1 MKRLTC
7 IYMLLFLCLGVC
19 TNAQTMGQEV
29 GLTDSARML
38 DCLNHVLYFNQYYPQ
53 EKVYLHLDNTGY
65 FKGETIWF
73 KAYVVR
79 CDTEQRTDLSHVL
92 YVELLNPSGDVV
104 ERRKLPIE
112 NGEAHGDIKVD
123 SILTTGFY
131 EIRAYTRYMTN
142 WGVNACFSRVIPIF
156 KAPKTEGD
164 YSDPRID
171 IYSYRKRLPDVRLD
185 ENDNEQEQLGVFERL
200 RHAPKV
206 TFYPEGGELVVG
218 LKTRMAYSINYGD
231 SIDRG
236 ITEITPDPDM
246 TEYEF
251 IDRKGKRRKAPL
263 PAIRQSG
270 ASLTLDMLGNDSLI
284 AEVTVTDDLKGSLMG
299 CGVMNRGEF
308 VALDT
313 FRVTDTWRRAYVRAA
328 LPPGVSQ
335 ITVFGGNG
343 MRLAERLFFICPK
356 EKQGKEVMV
365 NVKSTAFRPCG
376 KIEMELHAVPNA
388 SLSFSAMDAATATGG
403 KEGNVHTWMLLSSEL
418 KGYIEHPDY
427 YFEADDEEHRR
438 AADLLTMMQGW
449 RRYNWD
455 LMTGL
460 AEWDRFEPIENQMY
474 LHGHL
479 RSKKKRFPVENV
491 DITAYLYNRKG
502 ENMKASFTTGVDGKY
517 FFTLPEISGEWNLQL
532 RSKYDDEPQDYIIG
546 IDRNFSPAS
555 RWLSPYETRQVEVDT
570 AKVYRSAL
578 MEIDETPIL
587 MTKQNHV
594 LQNVTVKGKS
604 PWGDFKKSSWFDETD
619 ARRHATLYYN
629 ADADAEAYLD
639 KGEMLPTVMEWLK
652 SKNNLIDGEEKP
664 NEIYVRRARVEV
676 LGDNNDRDVL
686 EKSLED
692 LIHIEL
698 EDEAPLKYSRYNI
711 IYGDGLTYRGKPVVW
726 IVDNAFCTITGYN
739 RRTLSVF
746 NDNCLG
752 AAVSLPTFI
761 DEVKSVY
768 ITDDQYFLTQ
778 YILSD
783 ELSSLRPGIIFVYT
797 HPKYHFKQK
806 GLRRTHFEGYNTPE
820 TFQMEDYSK
829 IPPMEDF
836 RRTLYWQPD
845 VRTDSEG
852 KAKVEFYNNSS
863 CREMFISVEGMTPDG
878 KFLTNE

>member
-1 MKRLTC
+1 MRRLTC
-7 IYMLLFLCLGVC
+7 IYLWIFLCLSVC
-19 TNAQTMGQEV
+19 TYAQEPGSESER
-29 GLTDSARML
+29 LL

-79 CDTEQRTDLSHVL
+79 CDTEQRTDLSRVL

-104 ERRKLPIE
+104 EKRKLPIE

-142 WGVNACFSRVIPIF
+142 WGANACFSRVIPIF

-164 YSDPRID
+164 YSDPKID
-171 IYSYRKRLPDVRLD
+171 IYSYRKRMPDVRLD
-185 ENDNEQEQLGVFERL
+185 ENDNEQEQVSVFERL
-200 RHAPKV
+200 KHAPKV
-206 TFYPEGGELVVG
+206 TFYPEGGELVAG
-218 LKTRMAYSINYGD
+218 HKTRMAYSINYGD

-251 IDRKGKRRKAPL
+251 IDRKGKRRKAQLPL
-263 PAIRQSG
+263 ILESG
-270 ASLTLDMLGNDSLI
+270 ATMRLNTLDND
-284 AEVTVTDDLKGSLMG
+284 EVTVEVETTDDLRGTLMG
-299 CGVMNRGEF
+299 CVLMHKGDIIAV
-308 VALDT
+308 DT
-313 FRVTDTWRRAYVRAA
+313 FRMEGRWRKNYNRST
-328 LPPGVSQ
+328 LPAGVSQ

-343 MRLAERLFFICPK
+343 MRLAERLFFICPR
-356 EKQGKEVMV
+356 EKQGKEVEV
-365 NVKSTAFRPCG
+365 NVKSTVFRPCG

-388 SLSFSAMDAATATGG
+388 SLSFSAVDAATVTGG

-418 KGYIEHPDY
+418 KGYIEHPEY
-427 YFEADDEEHRR
+427 YFEADDREHRE
-438 AADLLTMMQGW
+438 AADLLTMVQGW

-460 AEWDRFEPIENQMY
+460 IEWEKFEPIENQLY

-479 RSKKKRFPVENV
+479 RSKKKKLPVENV
-491 DITAYLYNRKG
+491 DITAYMYNRKG
-502 ENMKASFTTGVDGKY
+502 ENMKASFTTGEDGKY
-517 FFTLPEISGEWNLQL
+517 YFTLPEINGEWNLQL
-532 RSKYDDEPQDYIIG
+532 LSKYDDKAQDYFIG
-546 IDRNFSPAS
+546 IDRNFSPDG

-570 AKVYRSAL
+570 GKVYRSAL

-619 ARRHATLYYN
+619 ARRHATLYYD
-629 ADADAEAYLD
+629 ADTDAEAYLD

-652 SKNNLIDGEEKP
+652 SKNDLIDGEEKP

-726 IVDNAFCTITGYN
+726 IVDNSFCSITGYN

-768 ITDDQYFLTQ
+768 ITDDQKFLSQ

-783 ELSSLRPGIIFVYT
+783 ELSSLQPGIVLVYT
-797 HPKYHFKQK
+797 HPKYYFKQK
-806 GLRRTHFEGYNTPE
+806 GLRRTHFEGYSQCE

-845 VRTDSEG
+845 VKTDSEG
-852 KAKVEFYNNSS
+852 KAKIEFYNNSS

>member
-1 MKRLTC
+1 
-7 IYMLLFLCLGVC
+7 MLLFLCLGVC

-104 ERRKLPIE
+104 EKRKLPIE

-142 WGVNACFSRVIPIF
+142 WGTNACFSRVIPIF

-164 YSDPRID
+164 YSDPKID
-171 IYSYRKRLPDVRLD
+171 IYSYRKRMPDVRTD
-185 ENDNEQEQLGVFERL
+185 ENDNEQEQVSVFERL
-200 RHAPKV
+200 KHAPKV
-206 TFYPEGGELVVG
+206 TFYPEGGELVAG
-218 LKTRMAYSINYGD
+218 HKTRMAYSINYGD

-251 IDRKGKRRKAPL
+251 IDRKGKRRKAQLPL
-263 PAIRQSG
+263 ILESG
-270 ASLTLDMLGNDSLI
+270 ATMRLNTLDND
-284 AEVTVTDDLKGSLMG
+284 EVTVEVETTDDLRGTLMG
-299 CGVMNRGEF
+299 CVLMHKGDIIAV
-308 VALDT
+308 DT
-313 FRVTDTWRRAYVRAA
+313 FRMEGRWRKNYNRST
-328 LPPGVSQ
+328 LPAGVSQ

-343 MRLAERLFFICPK
+343 MRLAERLFFICPR
-356 EKQGKEVMV
+356 EKQGKEVEV
-365 NVKSTAFRPCG
+365 NVKSTVFRPCG

-388 SLSFSAMDAATATGG
+388 SLSFSAVDAATVTGG

-418 KGYIEHPDY
+418 KGYIEHPEY
-427 YFEADDEEHRR
+427 YFEADDREHRE
-438 AADLLTMMQGW
+438 AADLLTMVQGW

-460 AEWDRFEPIENQMY
+460 IEWEKFEPIENQLY

-479 RSKKKRFPVENV
+479 RSKKKKLPVENV
-491 DITAYLYNRKG
+491 DITAYMYNRKG
-502 ENMKASFTTGVDGKY
+502 ENMKASFTTGEDGKY
-517 FFTLPEISGEWNLQL
+517 YFTLPEINGEWNLQL
-532 RSKYDDEPQDYIIG
+532 LSKYDDKAQDYFIG
-546 IDRNFSPAS
+546 IDRNFSPDG

-570 AKVYRSAL
+570 GKVYRSAL

-594 LQNVTVKGKS
+594 LKNVTVKAKRLI
-604 PWGDFKKSSWFDETD
+604 GDVNTAKWFDETD
-619 ARRHATLYYN
+619 ARRHANLYYD
-629 ADADAEAYLD
+629 ADADVDMFQD
-639 KGEMLPTVMEWLK
+639 KGEMVPTVGAWLK
-652 SKNNLIDGEEKP
+652 MKNSLFDGEENPRFKM
-664 NEIYVRRARVEV
+664 IK
-676 LGDNNDRDVL
+676 LKD
-686 EKSLED
+686 SLDTPLSDIEED
-692 LIHIEL
+692 ILI
-698 EDEAPLKYSRYNI
+698 SRGNI
-711 IYGDGLTYRGKPVVW
+711 LYRDGLTYRGKPIVW
-726 IVDNAFCTITGYN
+726 IVDNSFCTIT
-739 RRTLSVF
+739 RFTKKHLQVF
-746 NDNCLG
+746 NDDCLG
-752 AAVSLPTFI
+752 ALVSMPTFI
-761 DEVKSVY
+761 DEIKSVY
-768 ITDDQYFLTQ
+768 ITDDSNFLNY
-778 YILSD
+778 YIQSD
-783 ELSSLRPGIIFVYT
+783 QIDALQPAIVFVYT
-797 HPKYHFKQK
+797 HPKYYFKQK
-806 GLRRTHFEGYNTPE
+806 GLRRTHFEGYSQCE

-845 VRTDSEG
+845 LRTDSEG

-863 CREMFISVEGMTPDG
+863 CREMFISVEGMTQDG
-878 KFLTNE
+878 KFLSNE

>member
-1 MKRLTC
+1 MRRLTC
-7 IYMLLFLCLGVC
+7 IYLWIFLCLSVC
-19 TNAQTMGQEV
+19 TYAQEPGSESER
-29 GLTDSARML
+29 LL

-206 TFYPEGGELVVG
+206 TFYPEGGELVAG

-438 AADLLTMMQGW
+438 AADLLTMMQ
-449 RRYNWD
+449 YNWD

-532 RSKYDDEPQDYIIG
+532 SSKYDDEPQDYIIG

-570 AKVYRSAL
+570 TKVYRSAL

-619 ARRHATLYYN
+619 ARRHATLYYD

-711 IYGDGLTYRGKPVVW
+711 IYGDGLTYRGRPVVW
-726 IVDNAFCTITGYN
+726 IVDNSFCSITGYN

-746 NDNCLG
+746 NADCLG

-768 ITDDQYFLTQ
+768 ITDDQYFLSQ

-783 ELSSLRPGIIFVYT
+783 ELSSLRPAIVFVYT
-797 HPKYHFKQK
+797 HPKYFFKQK
-806 GLRRTHFEGYNTPE
+806 GLRRTHFVGYSECE

-836 RRTLYWQPD
+836 RRTIYWQPD
-845 VRTDSEG
+845 VKTDSEG

>member
-1 MKRLTC
+1 MRRLTC
-7 IYMLLFLCLGVC
+7 IYLWIFLCLSVC
-19 TNAQTMGQEV
+19 TYAQEPGSE
-29 GLTDSARML
+29 SERML

-104 ERRKLPIE
+104 EKRKLPIE

-142 WGVNACFSRVIPIF
+142 WGANACFSRVIPIF

-164 YSDPRID
+164 YSDPKID
-171 IYSYRKRLPDVRLD
+171 IYSYRKRMPDVRLD
-185 ENDNEQEQLGVFERL
+185 ENDNEQEQVSVFERL

-206 TFYPEGGELVVG
+206 TFYPEGGELVAG

-251 IDRKGKRRKAPL
+251 IDRKGKRRKAQLPL
-263 PAIRQSG
+263 ILESG
-270 ASLTLDMLGNDSLI
+270 ATMRLNTLDND
-284 AEVTVTDDLKGSLMG
+284 EVTVEVETTEDLRGTLMG
-299 CGVMNRGEF
+299 CVLMHKGDIIAV
-308 VALDT
+308 DT
-313 FRVTDTWRRAYVRAA
+313 FRMEGRWRKNYNRST
-328 LPPGVSQ
+328 LPAGVSQ

-343 MRLAERLFFICPK
+343 MRLAERLFFICPR
-356 EKQGKEVMV
+356 EKQGKEVEV

-376 KIEMELHAVPNA
+376 KIEMELQTTPNA
-388 SLSFSAMDAATATGG
+388 SLSFSAVDVATVTGG

-418 KGYIEHPDY
+418 KGYIEHPEY
-427 YFEADDEEHRR
+427 YFEADDREHRE
-438 AADLLTMMQGW
+438 AADLLTMVQGW

-460 AEWDRFEPIENQMY
+460 IEWEKFEPIENQLY

-479 RSKKKRFPVENV
+479 RSKKKKLPVENV
-491 DITAYLYNRKG
+491 DITAYMYNRKG
-502 ENMKASFTTGVDGKY
+502 ENMKASFTTGEDGKY
-517 FFTLPEISGEWNLQL
+517 YFTLPEINGEWNLQL
-532 RSKYDDEPQDYIIG
+532 LSKYDDKAQDYFIG
-546 IDRNFSPAS
+546 IDRNFSPDG

-570 AKVYRSAL
+570 GKVYRSAL

-594 LQNVTVKGKS
+594 LKNVTVKAKRLI
-604 PWGDFKKSSWFDETD
+604 GDVNTAKWFDETD
-619 ARRHATLYYN
+619 ARRHANLYYD
-629 ADADAEAYLD
+629 ADADVDMFQD
-639 KGEMLPTVMEWLK
+639 KGEMVPTVGAWLK
-652 SKNNLIDGEEKP
+652 MKNSLFDGEENPRFKMIKLKDSP
-664 NEIYVRRARVEV
+664 DTPLSDIE
-676 LGDNNDRDVL
+676 
-686 EKSLED
+686 ED
-692 LIHIEL
+692 ILI
-698 EDEAPLKYSRYNI
+698 SRGNI
-711 IYGDGLTYRGKPVVW
+711 LYRDGLTYRGKPIVW
-726 IVDNAFCTITGYN
+726 IVDNSFCTIT
-739 RRTLSVF
+739 RFTKKHLQVF
-746 NDNCLG
+746 NDDCLG
-752 AAVSLPTFI
+752 ALVSMPTFI
-761 DEVKSVY
+761 DEIKSVY
-768 ITDDQYFLTQ
+768 ITDDSNFLNY
-778 YILSD
+778 YIQSD
-783 ELSSLRPGIIFVYT
+783 QIDALQPAIVFVYT
-797 HPKYHFKQK
+797 HPKYYFKQK
-806 GLRRTHFEGYNTPE
+806 GLRRTHFEGYSECE
-820 TFQMEDYSK
+820 TFQMEDYSV

-878 KFLTNE
+878 KFLTNDTGQ